1 MTERADVPDGSGG
14 GGGSSDLECQ
24 VKRSLTLLKTSCS
37 IVCLQKGE
45 DSPPVV
51 SKWDKGEG
59 VAIWFQLAN
68 NRTAVTHSATQ
79 FLTS

>member
-14 GGGSSDLECQ
+14 GSSDLECQ
-24 VKRSLTLLKTSCS
+24 VKRSFTHLKTSS
-37 IVCLQKGE
+37 IVCLQKGK
-45 DSPPVV
+45 DSPPVI
-51 SKWDKGEG
+51 SKWNKGEG

-68 NRTAVTHSATQ
+68 NRTAVTHSVTQ